1 MQFDWLRFLQELKKK
16 TIMSSASE
24 GEGDWFEKDID
35 EFVVQAPPSNVE
47 HISVSSVPDAD
58 TATLT
63 NVVYTDAG
71 LFYIFLPNLC
81 MFCQDIFQV

>member
-1 MQFDWLRFLQELKKK
+1 
-16 TIMSSASE
+16 MSGNSDD
-24 GEGDWFEKDID
+24 DWFEKDID

-47 HISVSSVPDAD
+47 HISVSKVPDAD

-71 LFYIFLPNLC
+71 LLFFFLSLLPICIFFPMCHNDS
-81 MFCQDIFQV
+81 F

>member
-1 MQFDWLRFLQELKKK
+1 
-16 TIMSSASE
+16 MSSASE

-71 LFYIFLPNLC
+71 LFYILLPNLC
-81 MFCQDIFQV
+81 IFCQDIFQV